1 MPLRLSEAFEIF
13 TNEYHWQL
21 SHNIGDNMFILD
33 EKEYDENKLNEQG
46 KVALVQIQNITNKR
60 NQLALQND
68 ELNVLSE
75 HYSKILKDNLPEEEK
90 KEENGTG
97 E

>member
-1 MPLRLSEAFEIF
+1 MF
-13 TNEYHWQL
+13 T
-21 SHNIGDNMFILD
+21 LD
-33 EKEYDENKLNEQG
+33 EKQYDENKLNDQG